1 MTTPSPVVGLSP
13 NIARESSHCR
23 SPPPSLCVPT
33 LSSSSKV
40 GESFEEREYLD
51 DADYHQ
57 LLKDYRKVQV
67 LLSLSRLN
75 AEMMR
80 GELDA
85 AHDAL
90 QVPENEASQ
99 A

>member
-57 LLKDYRKVQV
+57 LLKDYHKVQT

-75 AEMMR
+75 AKMLC

-85 AHDAL
+85 MCDAL
-90 QVPENEASQ
+90 KVSKNEASQ